1 MAEYFFNHWK
11 NLSTD
16 ILVKTVLSNDALW
29 DADLTKIPG
38 FANNVTENL
47 IQIMEEGILRVI
59 QKAGK

>member
-29 DADLTKIPG
+29 DADLSKIPG
-38 FANNVTENL
+38 FANSVTENL
-47 IQIMEEGILRVI
+47 VQIMEEGILSVI